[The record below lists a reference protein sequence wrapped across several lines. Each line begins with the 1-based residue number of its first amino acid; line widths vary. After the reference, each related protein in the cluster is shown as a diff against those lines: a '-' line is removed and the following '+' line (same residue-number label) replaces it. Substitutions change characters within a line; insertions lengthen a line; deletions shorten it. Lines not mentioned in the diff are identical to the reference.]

1 MGLFSRLVVTCL
13 PIIPKPV
20 VGFVAKRYV
29 AGTTLDSAIKT
40 VRRLNDEGAA
50 ATIDVLGES
59 VPNLD
64 KARHYV
70 GEYMRL
76 FQAIEDQGL
85 NANVSTKPT
94 MLGLN
99 LDEQFCIEQYDRLYQ
114 EARRYENWIRID
126 MEDHPYTDATLRIYR
141 MMHERYGNAGTVLQ
155 AYLYRTLQDIDNLP
169 DKVNVRLC
177 KGIYIEPPQISW
189 RDRQIIRENFIAC
202 LDKLLRCGHYAAIA
216 THDDYLI
223 QAAFALIDRYG
234 LGPEQYEF
242 QMLLGVKPELRKLL
256 LSQGHRL
263 RVYVPFGPDW
273 YPYSTRRLR
282 ENPAIALYIMKAF
295 FGLR

>member
-29 AGTTLDSAIKT
+29 AGTTLESAVSS
-40 VRRLNDEGAA
+40 VRQLNEEGAM

-64 KARHYV
+64 KARQYID
-70 GEYMRL
+70 EYLRL
-76 FQAIEDQGL
+76 FQTIKAEGL

-114 EARRYENWIRID
+114 EAKQHDNWIRID
-126 MEDHPYTDATLRIYR
+126 MEDHPYTDATLHIYR
-141 MMHERYGNAGTVLQ
+141 LMHERYGNAGVVLQ
-155 AYLYRTLQDIDNLP
+155 AYLYRTLPDIDDLP
-169 DKVNVRLC
+169 EKVNVRLC
-177 KGIYIEPPQISW
+177 KGIYIEPPTISW
-189 RDRQIIRENFIAC
+189 RDRQIIRENYVAC
-202 LDKLLRCGHYAAIA
+202 LDKLLRRNHYVAIA
-216 THDDYLI
+216 THDDNLI
-223 QAAFALIDRYG
+223 QAAFALIDRYQ
-234 LGPEQYEF
+234 LSPAQYEF

-256 LSQGHRL
+256 LNLGHRL
-263 RVYVPFGPDW
+263 RIYVPFGPDW

-282 ENPAIALYIMKAF
+282 ENPDIANYIVRAF

>member
-29 AGTTLDSAIKT
+29 AGTTLEAAVNT
-40 VRRLNDEGAA
+40 VRQLNKEGAM

-70 GEYMRL
+70 DEYLQL
-76 FQAIEDQGL
+76 FETIKSEEL

-99 LDEQFCIEQYDRLYQ
+99 LDEQFCIEQYDKLYQ
-114 EARRYENWIRID
+114 EAQRHDNWIRID
-126 MEDHPYTDATLRIYR
+126 MEDHPYTDATLRIFR
-141 MMHERYGNAGTVLQ
+141 LMDERYGNAGVVLQ
-155 AYLYRTLQDIDNLP
+155 AYLYRTLPDIDQLP
-169 DKVNVRLC
+169 EHVNVRLC
-177 KGIYIEPPQISW
+177 KGIYIEPRTISW
-189 RDRQIIRENFIAC
+189 RDRQIIRENYVAC
-202 LDKLLRCGHYAAIA
+202 LDKLLRRGHYAAIA

-223 QAAFALIDRYG
+223 QAAFALIDRYQ
-234 LGPEQYEF
+234 LAPEQYEF

-256 LSQGHRL
+256 LGLGHRL

-282 ENPAIALYIMKAF
+282 ENPEVANYIVRAF

>member
-29 AGTTLDSAIKT
+29 AGTTLEAAVNT
-40 VRRLNDEGAA
+40 VRQLNQEGAM

-70 GEYMRL
+70 DEYLQL
-76 FQAIEDQGL
+76 FETIKSEGL

-99 LDEQFCIEQYDRLYQ
+99 LDEQFCIEQYDKLYQ
-114 EARRYENWIRID
+114 EAQRHGNWIRID
-126 MEDHPYTDATLRIYR
+126 MEDHPYTDATLRMFR
-141 MMHERYGNAGTVLQ
+141 LMDERYGNAGVVLQ
-155 AYLYRTLQDIDNLP
+155 AYLYRTLPDIDQLP
-169 DKVNVRLC
+169 EKANVRLC
-177 KGIYIEPPQISW
+177 KGIYIEPRTISW
-189 RDRQIIRENFIAC
+189 RDRQIIRENYVAC
-202 LDKLLRCGHYAAIA
+202 LDKLLRRNYYVAIA

-223 QAAFALIDRYG
+223 QAAFALIDRYQ
-234 LGPEQYEF
+234 LTPEQYEF

-256 LSQGHRL
+256 LDLGHRL

-282 ENPAIALYIMKAF
+282 ENPEVANYIVRAF